1 MPFSSKTGPGMPLA
15 APQAAA
21 GNRHR
26 SRFAASCVAL
36 AVAVV
41 AGGCELLG
49 GAPRRPNIL
58 LVSID
63 TLRADRLG
71 AYGSGIRP
79 SPSPTIDALA
89 ASGIVVE
96 QAVSSASETAPAVA
110 TLMTGLYQDRH
121 RVDYNRATLDIAQR
135 TLAERLT
142 DAGYESV
149 AFIANALI
157 DGQHGFGQGFSRM
170 EVVASKPMVVPSTDD
185 RLVAGVAEWL
195 AAPPTDKP
203 WFLWVH
209 MMDPH
214 GPYSSAPESWSRDF
228 DYSAAPALPSTE
240 PPISDSNFGL
250 GVIPAYQKLPG
261 LVRLADY
268 VRRYDGEIHFTDA
281 QLGVVLAKLGASG
294 HQDDTIV
301 VVVADHGESL
311 VEHDE
316 LLQHGWFVY
325 DQTVRVPLVVAW
337 PSKIAAGRRH
347 AAQVCTVDI
356 VPTLLELAGV
366 ADDAEPG
373 DGVSFA
379 AALVGDRAA
388 ATPEAAPRDCFSI
401 GSRANHPFALRTGTS
416 KFILTP
422 AGAPVDPKAPKGE
435 RSTLPERREL
445 YDLVKDPGETRDL
458 MTSKPSL
465 AEDFEHRLAAFR
477 ARCRA
482 NGLRW

>member
-1 MPFSSKTGPGMPLA
+1 MRFS
-15 APQAAA
+15 
-21 GNRHR
+21 
-26 SRFAASCVAL
+26 FAACCVA
-36 AVAVV
+36 VALFV
-41 AGGCELLG
+41 GGCNLLG

-71 AYGSGIRP
+71 VYGNRVT
-79 SPSPTIDALA
+79 PSPTPTLDALA
-89 ASGIVVE
+89 ASGVVFE

-121 RVDYNRATLDIAQR
+121 RVDYNRAILDISQR

-142 DAGYESV
+142 EAGYDSV
-149 AFIANALI
+149 AFIANRLI
-157 DGQHGFGQGFSRM
+157 DAQHGFNQGFSRM
-170 EVVASKPMVVPSTDD
+170 DVVESRPLAVPSTDD
-185 RLVAGVAEWL
+185 RLVANVTAWL
-195 AAPPTDKP
+195 DAPPTDKP

-228 DYSAAPALPSTE
+228 DYSAAEATAEIE

-250 GVIPAYQKLPG
+250 GVIPAYQRLPG
-261 LVRLADY
+261 LVRLSDY
-268 VRRYDGEIHFTDA
+268 VRRYDGEIRFTDT
-281 QLGVVLAKLGASG
+281 QLGVVLTKLAGSG
-294 HQDDTIV
+294 QQEDTIV
-301 VVVADHGESL
+301 VVIADHGESL

-325 DQTVRVPLVVAW
+325 DATVKVPLIVAW
-337 PSKIAAGRRH
+337 PPKIAAGKRH
-347 AAQVCTVDI
+347 AAQVCTVDV
-356 VPTLLELAGV
+356 VPTILELAGV
-366 ADDAEPG
+366 PDDVDADAG

-379 AALVGDRAA
+379 AALLGSNAA
-388 ATPEAAPRDCFSI
+388 SSPQASARDCFSI
-401 GSRANHPFALRTGTS
+401 GSRANHPFALRTGGF
-416 KFILTP
+416 KFIVTP
-422 AGAPVDPKAPKGE
+422 AGAPADPKAPKGE

-445 YDLVKDPGETRDL
+445 YDLTKDPGETREML
-458 MTSKPSL
+458 AAEPSR
-465 AEDFEHRLAAFR
+465 ADDFEHRLAAFR